1 MGMNNKVAVY
11 NNQQDEG
18 PYHVIVLNWDWW
30 KTNWL
35 DIAKWFDDN
44 CPSIKPTKDQVLFKF
59 ESKEQYTM
67 WRMVWDNF

>member
-1 MGMNNKVAVY
+1 MNGKIAVY

-30 KTNWL
+30 DKNWV
-35 DIAKWFDDN
+35 DISAWFDEN
-44 CPSIKPTKDQVLFKF
+44 CPDIKPKPDQVLFKF
-59 ESKEQYTM
+59 ENKEQYTM